1 MDSEQVTVEGMQ
13 QQQIAEA
20 ERQVNLFLEMI
31 RLDHISE
38 EEQKEVTKIE

>member
-1 MDSEQVTVEGMQ
+1 MESEEAIQ

-20 ERQVNLFLEMI
+20 ERQVDLFLEMI

-38 EEQKEVTKIE
+38 EEEQKST